1 MTTGV
6 GTIRALRSARVRIL
20 ASIVLLL
27 AASTLGSVIAIRQ
40 ILLVRLDDRIESGL
54 TQETSE
60 FRRLVGGSDPATGR
74 PFGTDV
80 KAIFDTYLRRNVP
93 GEGEVLLTFLGRR
106 PYQSSGGRDFPV
118 GELTSRYSEWTSLR
132 RSDQGTTET
141 SAGDVRYIV
150 VPIVLGRR
158 ARGAFV
164 VLNFTRGE
172 RGEVDDSTQVAAG
185 VSIAVLLLA
194 SLAGWLA
201 AGRVLAPLR
210 ELRQTAQGIT
220 ESDLTR
226 RIGVEGNDELAE
238 LGSTFNAMLDR
249 LEAAFSTQRAFVNDA
264 SHELRTPITIIR
276 GHLELMGD
284 DADERKA
291 TVELVMDELDRM
303 NRIVDDLLLLARAD
317 RRDFLHV
324 EALDLADL
332 AHDVR
337 AKVGALAGREW
348 RLVAPDPAMIRADR
362 QRLTQAV
369 MNLAQNAAQHTAEG
383 DTIEIGVE
391 TAGGW
396 ARLWVADSGPGV
408 PAADTERIFERF
420 ARAGGARRRS
430 EGAGLG
436 LSIVRAIAEAHGGRV
451 ELDTRPGAGA
461 TFTLMIPLRPIA
473 ASPQSP
479 APQAGAPA

>member
-1 MTTGV
+1 
-6 GTIRALRSARVRIL
+6 VRIL

-27 AASTLGSVIAIRQ
+27 AASTLGSVIAIRE
-40 ILLVRLDDRIESGL
+40 ILLLRLDDRIDSAL
-54 TQETSE
+54 VQETSE
-60 FRRLVGGSDPATGR
+60 FRRLVGGSDPTTGQ
-74 PFGTDV
+74 PFGADV
-80 KAIFDTYLRRNVP
+80 KAIFDTYLSRNVP
-93 GEGEVLLTFLGRR
+93 GEGEVLLTFVGRR
-106 PYQSSGGRDFPV
+106 PYQSSGDRDFPV
-118 GELTSRYSEWTSLR
+118 DELTSRYAEWTSLR
-132 RSDQGTTET
+132 RSDQGTAET
-141 SAGDVRYIV
+141 SAGEVRYIV
-150 VPIVLGRR
+150 VPIVLGQRL
-158 ARGAFV
+158 RGAFV

-172 RGEVDDSTQVAAG
+172 RGEVDESVQVAAG

-226 RIGVEGNDELAE
+226 RIGVEGNDELSE

-264 SHELRTPITIIR
+264 SHELRTPITIVR

-284 DADERKA
+284 DPDERTA
-291 TVELVMDELDRM
+291 TIELVMDELDRM

-317 RRDFLHV
+317 RDDFLQM
-324 EALDLADL
+324 EAVDLADL

-337 AKVGALAGREW
+337 AKVGALADREW
-348 RLVAPDPAMIRADR
+348 RLVAPEPALIRADR

-369 MNLAQNAAQHTAEG
+369 MNLAQNAVQHTVEG
-383 DTIEIGVE
+383 EAIEIGVE
-391 TAGGW
+391 TVGSW
-396 ARLWVADSGPGV
+396 ARLWVTDTGPGV

-420 ARAGGARRRS
+420 ARAAGARRRS

-436 LSIVRAIAEAHGGRV
+436 LSIVRAIAEAHGGRAK
-451 ELDTRPGAGA
+451 LDSRPGAGA
-461 TFTLMIPLRPIA
+461 TFSLLIPLRPIDA
-473 ASPQSP
+473 PRPSP
-479 APQAGAPA
+479 APREGAPA

>member
-1 MTTGV
+1 
-6 GTIRALRSARVRIL
+6 VRIL

-27 AASTLGSVIAIRQ
+27 AASTLGSVIAVRQ
-40 ILLVRLDDRIESGL
+40 VLLLRLDDRIESSL
-54 TQETSE
+54 VQETSE
-60 FRRLVGGSDPATGR
+60 FRKLVGGRNPTTGQ

-80 KAIFDTYLRRNVP
+80 KAVFDTFLGRNTP
-93 GEGEVLLTFLGRR
+93 GEGEVLLTFIGRR
-106 PYQSSGGRDFPV
+106 PYQSGGSRDYPV
-118 GELTSRYSEWTSLR
+118 DEVTDLYSEWTGLR
-132 RSDQGTTET
+132 RSEQGSAET
-141 SAGDVRYIV
+141 SGGEVRYIV
-150 VPIVLGRR
+150 VPITLDRR
-158 ARGAFV
+158 VRGTFV

-172 RGEVDDSTQVAAG
+172 RGEVDDSVRVAAG

-226 RIGVEGNDELAE
+226 RIGVAGNDELAE
-238 LGSTFNAMLDR
+238 LGTTFNAMLDR

-276 GHLELMGD
+276 GHLELMGED
-284 DADERKA
+284 PAEIEA
-291 TVELVMDELDRM
+291 TIELLMDELDRM

-317 RRDFLHV
+317 RDDFLRV

-337 AKVGALAGREW
+337 TKVGALADRDW
-348 RLVAPDPAMIRADR
+348 RLVAPEPTMIRADR

-369 MNLAQNAAQHTAEG
+369 MNLAQNAAQQTVEG
-383 DTIEIGVE
+383 DSIEIGVE
-391 TAGGW
+391 TVGRF

-408 PAADTERIFERF
+408 PAADSERIFERF

-451 ELDTRPGAGA
+451 ELDTRPGTGA
-461 TFTLMIPLRPIA
+461 TFTLFIPLRPLA
-473 ASPQSP
+473 ADRP
-479 APQAGAPA
+479 APLPRAGALA

>member
-1 MTTGV
+1 MTGV

-27 AASTLGSVIAIRQ
+27 AASTVGSVIAIRQ
-40 ILLVRLDDRIESGL
+40 ILLLRLDDRVESEL

-60 FRRLVGGSDPATGR
+60 FRKLVSGRDPTTGR

-80 KAIFDTYLRRNVP
+80 KAIFDTFQGRNIP
-93 GEGEVLLTFLGRR
+93 PEGEVLLTFIGRR
-106 PYQSSGGRDFPV
+106 PYQSTGAREHPV
-118 GELTSRYSEWTSLR
+118 DELTPRYAEWSSLR
-132 RSDQGTTET
+132 RSEQGTTET
-141 SAGDVRYIV
+141 SAGEVRYIV
-150 VPIVLGRR
+150 VPIVLGDRL
-158 ARGAFV
+158 RGTFV

-172 RGEVDDSTQVAAG
+172 RREVDESVRVAAG

-249 LEAAFSTQRAFVNDA
+249 LETAFAVQRAFVNDA

-284 DADERKA
+284 DPQERE
-291 TVELVMDELDRM
+291 TTIEIVMDELDRM

-317 RRDFLHV
+317 RADFLRLAPV
-324 EALDLADL
+324 DLADL

-337 AKVGALAGREW
+337 AKVDGLADREW
-348 RLVAPDPAMIRADR
+348 RLVAPEPAMIRADR

-369 MNLAQNAAQHTAEG
+369 MNLAQNAAQHTEEG

-391 TAGGW
+391 TDGGW
-396 ARLWVADSGPGV
+396 ARLWVTDSGPGV
-408 PAADTERIFERF
+408 APADAERIFERF

-436 LSIVRAIAEAHGGRV
+436 LAIVRAIAEAHGGRV
-451 ELDTRPGAGA
+451 ELDTRPGSGA
-461 TFTLMIPLRPIA
+461 TFTLLIPLRLRPTA
-473 ASPQSP
+473 AGPQSP
-479 APQAGAPA
+479 MPSGAPA